1 MWQRWG
7 VGEQRP
13 WLTPV
18 GFALVGL
25 VIAANAAGDVGLGT
39 SGDALVV
46 TVGVALY
53 VVTAMLFLLWVD
65 APVPVT
71 VALLLGMAGSS
82 ALIHHG
88 DPTSSGGI
96 GLYLGMA
103 FAPLRLDVRT
113 AAIVS
118 AVGVLIF
125 DLVLAID
132 VPNQVVFILVVTGG
146 AAFFFF
152 LGTLLR
158 REQEQRRHVAQL
170 LAELEASR
178 EAEKNAVMLAERTR
192 LAREMHD
199 VLAHTLSGLVLQLD
213 GARLLSKAHG
223 AEPEV
228 DQAIAR
234 AHGLARTGLQEARQ
248 AITTLRGGT
257 MPGPELIPALVDEQE
272 RITGRGCSYRVCGE
286 ARPLSA
292 EARLALYRTAQ
303 EALSNVRKHAQG
315 ADVEVRLSWTE
326 HDVRLSIE
334 DTGGADP
341 TLGTGGNGSGYGLA
355 GMVERAELLGGRFE
369 SRRHGSGYRVVL
381 ALPIGADA

>member
-1 MWQRWG
+1 M
-7 VGEQRP
+7 
-13 WLTPV
+13 TPV
-18 GFALVGL
+18 GFAVVGL

-46 TVGVALY
+46 TLGVSAY

-65 APVPVT
+65 APDPVT
-71 VALLLGMAGSS
+71 CALLLGMAGSS

-113 AAIVS
+113 AGIISAI
-118 AVGVLIF
+118 GVLVF
-125 DLVLAID
+125 DLVLAVD

-158 REQEQRRHVAQL
+158 REQEQRGHVTRL

-178 EAEKNAVMLAERTR
+178 EAEKDAMILAERTR

-213 GARLLSKAHG
+213 GAHLLCNAHG

-228 DQAIAR
+228 SQAIAR
-234 AHGLARTGLQEARQ
+234 ANGLARTGLQEARQ
-248 AITTLRGGT
+248 AITALRGGT
-257 MPGPELIPALVDEQE
+257 MPGPELIPVLIEEQQ
-272 RITGRGCSYRVCGE
+272 RITGSGCSFQVCGT

-292 EARLALYRTAQ
+292 EARLTLYRTAQ
-303 EALSNVRKHAQG
+303 EALSNVRKHAPG
-315 ADVEVRLSWTE
+315 AEAAVRLRWSE
-326 HDVRLSIE
+326 QDVRLSIE
-334 DTGGADP
+334 DTGGGNPGEGSVAD
-341 TLGTGGNGSGYGLA
+341 GSGYGLA
-355 GMVERAELLGGRFE
+355 GMAERAELLGGRFE

-381 ALPIGADA
+381 SLPIGADA